1 MMTVLSP
8 SIFRVYAFVLT
19 RVFPGFVTS
28 TKKLRSLAE
37 ETSFNIRP
45 GFVDGSGG
53 VSVPSRVEANETELL
68 PGAGWS
74 ETART
79 FVPLRRE
86 ALGRLMNPEEIGA
99 EISLRAV
106 ELWLIVP
113 AGILIRRISE
123 PLR

>member
-1 MMTVLSP
+1 MVVKSP
-8 SIFRVYAFVLT
+8 TIFRVYPFVLT
-19 RVFPGFVTS
+19 GVLPGFVTS
-28 TKKLRSLAE
+28 TKKFRSFAE
-37 ETSFNIRP
+37 ETSLNIRP
-45 GFVDGSGG
+45 GFVDGSGS
-53 VSVPSRVEANETELL
+53 VSVPSRVEANETEVL

-79 FVPLRRE
+79 FVPFRSG

-106 ELWLIVP
+106 ELWLIAP